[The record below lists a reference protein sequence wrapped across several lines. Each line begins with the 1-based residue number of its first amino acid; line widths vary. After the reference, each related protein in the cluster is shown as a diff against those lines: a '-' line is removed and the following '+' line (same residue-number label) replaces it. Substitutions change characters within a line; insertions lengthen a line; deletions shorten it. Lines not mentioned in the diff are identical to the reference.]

1 MHFNCKRATKTGGSV
16 SVKLTEINEDEW
28 KMLLSKDKNNLIQK
42 KWTRFDMRVI
52 KRQNIRFQLN
62 YPFRNHTLFFCND
75 QVEYSH
81 IRLHLQDFLFK
92 IITATRELRNPSCT
106 NDCKYSKQLNY
117 DPFPKDQLFHTM
129 KYVICVIPFLPQR
142 ENRKFSTVPTQT
154 CGAEPLIRDYLI
166 NSAVNVSV
174 QLQHI
179 SSQVADSANK

>member
-1 MHFNCKRATKTGGSV
+1 MEMNEKCFVKRQ
-16 SVKLTEINEDEW
+16 
-28 KMLLSKDKNNLIQK
+28 NNLIQK

-52 KRQNIRFQLN
+52 KRQNISFQLN

-81 IRLHLQDFLFK
+81 IRLHLQDILFK
-92 IITATRELRNPSCT
+92 IITVTRELRNPSCT
-106 NDCKYSKQLNY
+106 NYCKYSKQLNY
-117 DPFPKDQLFHTM
+117 DPFPQDQLFHTM
-129 KYVICVIPFLPQR
+129 KYVDLCYSVSTSER